1 MSRLNDRA
9 YALLV
14 AEIDRCIGTDPLH
27 QAQREVVLKRLE
39 RLRTQ
44 QGSPVGA
51 AQLREAVLDLIPNAD
66 PAAIARAAQANRSAT
81 GWGGIKAGLILLLS
95 MAGVVYVANLPI
107 AIIRRPISQHAPLLL
122 LPSYIGMDHHYKRAI
137 ASVEQADQLVNQAT
151 SAADLDLGAVKVAE
165 ANQHLD
171 KLPVW
176 FLEPGYR
183 SQFWWYGRYTIDDFR
198 QAREAIGRMEA
209 KLFQEKNAQ
218 TSLTEGEQALATAKQ
233 AYQQATEPTQK
244 TAALAQWQAALD
256 KLEQIPTQT
265 LAGKQAEQR
274 LSAYQRDFTQIAG
287 VAQGSARANN
297 LVQAAQ
303 AFALKAAQ
311 AAQNPPHS
319 AAEWTEISNLWQEAI
334 DRLETITVDDPGYAS
349 AQTLLATY
357 QTNLS
362 ITRIQLQA
370 EQASVAALEEA
381 QQLTQSLL
389 ASASR
394 NDRDRSASQLQAII
408 TALRNVKPGTTAYAD
423 AQQLLASAEQRLAA
437 LQAN

>member
-14 AEIDRCIGTDPLH
+14 AEIDRCVGTDPLR

-51 AQLREAVLDLIPNAD
+51 AQLREAILDLIPNANPD
-66 PAAIARAAQANRSAT
+66 TIAKAARANRSAANL
-81 GWGGIKAGLILLLS
+81 GRIKAGLWLLLGI
-95 MAGVVYVANLPI
+95 AGVLYVANLPV
-107 AIIRRPISQHAPLLL
+107 ALIRRPISQHAPLLL
-122 LPSYIGMDHHYKRAI
+122 LPSYIGMDYHYKQAI

-151 SAADLDLGAVKVAE
+151 SVADLELGAVKVAK
-165 ANQHLD
+165 ANGHLD

-183 SQFWWYGRYTIDDFR
+183 NQFWWYGHYTIDDFR

-218 TSLTEGEQALATAKQ
+218 TSLTEAEQALATAKQ
-233 AYQQATEPTQK
+233 TYQQASEPDQK
-244 TAALAQWQAALD
+244 TVALAQWQAALD

-265 LAGKQAEQR
+265 LAGKQVEQR
-274 LSAYQRDFTQIAG
+274 LPAHQRDFTQVAG
-287 VAQGSARANN
+287 VAQGSARSGN

-311 AAQNPPHS
+311 AAQNPPH
-319 AAEWTEISNLWQEAI
+319 AAAKWKEIISLWEEAI
-334 DRLETITVDDPGYAS
+334 DPLETITVDDPGYVN
-349 AQTLLATY
+349 AQQLLATY
-357 QTNLS
+357 KNNLS
-362 ITRIQLQA
+362 VMRIQLQA
-370 EQASVAALEEA
+370 EETAVAALEKAE
-381 QQLTQSLL
+381 QLTQSLL
-389 ASASR
+389 ASASS
-394 NDRDRSASQLQAII
+394 NDRDRNASQLQAIV
-408 TALRNVKPGTTAYAD
+408 TTLQKVEPGTTAYPK
-423 AQQLLASAEQRLAA
+423 AQQLLASAQQRLAA